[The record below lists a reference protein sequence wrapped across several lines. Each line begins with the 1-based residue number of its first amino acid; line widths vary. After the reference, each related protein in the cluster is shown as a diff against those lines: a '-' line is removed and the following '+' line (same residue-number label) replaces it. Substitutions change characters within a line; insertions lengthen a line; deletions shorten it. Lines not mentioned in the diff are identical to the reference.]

1 MFSHK
6 KNFSRN
12 VALYKDWAPEFQTCV
27 NLPLNY
33 LPSNEESIPFSR
45 RTVTS
50 GNLFSEK
57 TDVEFEK
64 LQMFQGKLQNG

>member
-1 MFSHK
+1 
-6 KNFSRN
+6 
-12 VALYKDWAPEFQTCV
+12 
-27 NLPLNY
+27 